1 MKLDG
6 VLKGSRDRSVRWEN
20 KWSRVVPRLCLVL
33 QAEKDLIP
41 GERVAGPVG
50 LFQALTWLSCSCSS
64 LYPLSKRKSMFLR
77 HDVLTQKSCD
87 EIETKIETN
96 KGALRE
102 NEAGKSCT
110 LSSTAAP
117 TPLFCQPVNFRIM
130 TPQSDVSAGP

>member
-1 MKLDG
+1 MECSRARGTDQCG
-6 VLKGSRDRSVRWEN
+6 GRPRGGSSPFPRATSGKGFDTRRESGRTSRIDPS
-20 KWSRVVPRLCLVL
+20 
-33 QAEKDLIP
+33 AY
-41 GERVAGPVG
+41 VAVT
-50 LFQALTWLSCSCSS
+50 FQCSS

-77 HDVLTQKSCD
+77 HDVLTQKSYD

-96 KGALRE
+96 KGALRK

-117 TPLFCQPVNFRIM
+117 TPFCQPVNFGIM